1 MGHCESTGL
10 KCDKGHRWGR
20 DSQGTTS
27 FPRSS
32 PSSWGREGEDPGNE
46 VGQGKLHR
54 DLQGRSDRRKT
65 ADTNI
70 EELFASEIRRGE
82 GVDLFWFSR
91 EGSNMLV
98 VHNINKSQQV
108 ILQWMTVD
116 SR

>member
-32 PSSWGREGEDPGNE
+32 PSSWGREGEDAGNE

-70 EELFASEIRRGE
+70 EELFASEIRRG
-82 GVDLFWFSR
+82 G
-91 EGSNMLV
+91 GGGLV
-98 VHNINKSQQV
+98 LVFQRGEQHACSAQHKQI
-108 ILQWMTVD
+108 TTGD
-116 SR
+116 STMDDC